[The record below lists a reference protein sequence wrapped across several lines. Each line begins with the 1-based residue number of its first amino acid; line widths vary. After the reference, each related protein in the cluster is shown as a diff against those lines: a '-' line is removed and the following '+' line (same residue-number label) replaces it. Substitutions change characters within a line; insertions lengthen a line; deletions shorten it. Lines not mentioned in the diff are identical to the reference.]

1 MTGIE
6 RLRGV
11 LVPLTTPFDQIS
23 NDVAPVALR
32 SNTRAVLE
40 AGAVG
45 VVVAGSTGEVALLSD
60 DEYRRMVGWVREVM
74 SDDNV
79 LIVGAGR
86 ESTRATIAACRAG
99 AAEGAEAALV
109 RPPAYYSSALSTQAL
124 ISHFEAVA
132 DESPIPIL
140 LYNIP
145 KYTHLPLDGSL
156 LASLARHPN
165 VIGAKD
171 SSGDLKNFAAYRDA
185 VPDWALFIGSGALFY
200 AALELGAAG
209 GILAVANFATVTA
222 VAIAEMFSRGD
233 KAAAGRAQEL
243 LTPLHKEIVG
253 RLGPAGVKGAMDAVG
268 LTGGSPR
275 GPLVTVSD
283 ADQDRINDL
292 LQTAGLIP
300 AKV

>member
-40 AGAVG
+40 AGADG
-45 VVVAGSTGEVALLSD
+45 VVVAGSTGEAALLSD
-60 DEYRRMVGWVREVM
+60 DESRRMVGWVREVM

-124 ISHFEAVA
+124 IDHFQAVA
-132 DESPIPIL
+132 DESPIPVL

-156 LASLARHPN
+156 LASLAHHPN

-185 VPDWALFIGSGALFY
+185 VPDWVLFIGSGALFY

-222 VAIAEMFSRGD
+222 VTIAEMFSSGD

-243 LTPLHKEIVG
+243 LTPLHKKIVG
-253 RLGPAGVKGAMDAVG
+253 GLGPAGVKGAMDAVG
-268 LTGGSPR
+268 LTGGPLR

-292 LQTAGLIP
+292 LKTAGLIP

>member
-1 MTGIE
+1 MTNIE
-6 RLRGV
+6 RFKGV

-23 NDVAPVALR
+23 NDVAAVALR

-40 AGAVG
+40 AGADG

-74 SDDNV
+74 GDDNV

-109 RPPAYYSSALSTQAL
+109 RPPAYYSSALSKQAL
-124 ISHFEAVA
+124 ISHFKAVA
-132 DESPIPIL
+132 DESPVPIL

-156 LASLARHPN
+156 LASLAHHPN

-185 VPDWALFIGSGALFY
+185 VPDWVLFIGSGALFY

-275 GPLVTVSD
+275 GPLVTVSV